1 MELSELKKLT
11 LFESIMLM
19 EKILKTKKNYKIYKE
34 SRLTESEAVNA
45 LYVLVDLKNWN
56 SQSKELLLKSS
67 MVGIHHFY
75 FNIAQK
81 KSLFIGGF
89 NSIIDVI
96 NGKEE
101 IYLYRNSIKWLPEE
115 IKNKL
120 TIQGI
125 KFENLKRKTKNTNNY
140 KYNESNWLEDAAG
153 TDNPEIMNDVY
164 WNLD

>member
-56 SQSKELLLKSS
+56 SKSKELLLKSS

-75 FNIAQK
+75 FNITQK
-81 KSLFIGGF
+81 KSLSFGGF

-101 IYLYRNSIKWLPEE
+101 IYIYRNSIKWLPEE

-120 TIQGI
+120 TTQGI
-125 KFENLKRKTKNTNNY
+125 EFENLKRKTKNTNNY
-140 KYNESNWLEDAAG
+140 KYNESNWLEDVAG
-153 TDNPEIMNDVY
+153 TDNPEVMNDVY